1 MFGILLAGGEAA
13 GILAFLIALG
23 VCILIGVAAAFE
35 RVALYDFAIVVGVW
49 FAIYLFVRVP
59 LWIAVV
65 NFIVYCIVTIGTM
78 LIWGG
83 Q

>member
-1 MFGILLAGGEAA
+1 MTGIDI
-13 GILAFLIALG
+13 ILFLIALG
-23 VCILIGVAAAFE
+23 VCILIGVDSAFE

-59 LWIAVV
+59 LWIAIV

-83 Q
+83 

>member
-1 MFGILLAGGEAA
+1 MTGIDI
-13 GILAFLIALG
+13 ILFLIALG

-49 FAIYLFVRVP
+49 FAIYLFVQIP
-59 LWIAVV
+59 LWIAIV
-65 NFIVYCIVTIGTM
+65 NFIIYCIVTIGTM

>member
-1 MFGILLAGGEAA
+1 MGDIILY
-13 GILAFLIALG
+13 FIALG
-23 VCILIGVAAAFE
+23 VCILIGVAAAFN
-35 RVALYDFAIVVGVW
+35 RVALYDCAIVIGVW
-49 FAIYLFVRVP
+49 YAIYLFVRVP

-78 LIWGG
+78 LTWGG

>member
-1 MFGILLAGGEAA
+1 MTGIDI
-13 GILAFLIALG
+13 ILFLIGL
-23 VCILIGVAAAFE
+23 CIFFLIGVAAAFE
-35 RVALYDFAIVVGVW
+35 RVALYDFAIVIGVW